1 MIEYISVSQFHRYIG
16 LSFFA
21 VSVPKIGDGDGE
33 GEESFSKFSQE
44 FQLECLA
51 IGVDKRS
58 LGKKLSKLVKA

>member
-21 VSVPKIGDGDGE
+21 VSVPKIGDGE

-58 LGKKLSKLVKA
+58 RGKKLSKLVKA